1 MGGNSP
7 NLYILPPPYVVS
19 MANKYRFVASS
30 SRGENYLPTGLFAPS
45 IKAGLEQI
53 VQYYRPLNTHKGT
66 FSGVVRHIDDVEVL
80 VFVGKKL
87 TNRANLHIY
96 NHFSTYHLSSVKNP
110 NVLKH
115 YELDGPKL

>member
-1 MGGNSP
+1 MGVTP
-7 NLYILPPPYVVS
+7 LTFIFFPPPYVI

-53 VQYYRPLNTHKGT
+53 VQYYRPLNTHRGA
-66 FSGVVRHIDDVEVL
+66 FAGVVRHIDDVEVL